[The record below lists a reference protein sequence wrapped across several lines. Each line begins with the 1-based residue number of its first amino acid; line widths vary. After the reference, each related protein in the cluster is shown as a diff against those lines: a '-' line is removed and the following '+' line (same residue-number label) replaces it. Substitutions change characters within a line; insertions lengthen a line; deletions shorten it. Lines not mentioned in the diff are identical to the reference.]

1 MEKENS
7 TNLPPSPSTSD
18 KKGVIILGE
27 TGVGKSNLG
36 NFLIKANDFKT
47 SSSTN
52 SETQHVFYG
61 ESKEIIVIDSPGAND
76 SSQNDDIEEEHL
88 IEIVKAFKKAKYLN
102 TILILLNY
110 QQPRLS
116 KNLKIMIKL
125 FSSIF
130 KISFFLKHLGIVFT
144 RCFDEDGR
152 PEQEDLDEKKK
163 EWDKE
168 IKLIIKSTL
177 INEELTDDK
186 IQYFFVNLNPK
197 KKKLDKGTDEEM
209 TRLKLWIISNEF
221 INTDIVEENDHPG
234 YKEEEEEQEYEE
246 KNIEGE
252 KLVIKK
258 FKKIRKKLIYIDGS
272 VKYDGD
278 WVTSLVETREEAIER
293 FQELNSSIEQF
304 KKNNEDLLNQ
314 LKEAKDN
321 NNLEL
326 ERLRLE
332 YNARVQEARAQA
344 EIANSNNNRGTI
356 SDALGLLYGGI
367 MLSILEYKKQNLLK
381 ISKK

>member
-293 FQELNSSIEQF
+293 FQELNSSIQQF

-314 LKEAKDN
+314 LKEAKEN

-332 YNARVQEARAQA
+332 YNTRVQEARAQA
-344 EIANSNNNRGTI
+344 EIASSNNNRGII
-356 SDALGLLYGGI
+356 SDVLGLIFGGI
-367 MLSILEYKKQNLLK
+367 TLSIFGGGGN
-381 ISKK
+381 SSSTNDF

>member
-1 MEKENS
+1 MEEENS

-258 FKKIRKKLIYIDGS
+258 FKKIRKKVIYIDGS

-293 FQELNSSIEQF
+293 FQELNSSIQQF

-332 YNARVQEARAQA
+332 YNTRVQEARAQA
-344 EIANSNNNRGTI
+344 EIASSNNNRGTI
-356 SDALGLLYGGI
+356 SDVVGLLFGGI
-367 MLSILEYKKQNLLK
+367 MLSIFGGGGN
-381 ISKK
+381 SSSTNDF